1 MVRISK
7 IPACLLHLDRD
18 QLGQLDWLKLRQ
30 LALEKGSLPRI
41 LAEVGFQHGFVTYH
55 RNNYFAISI

>member
-1 MVRISK
+1 MSKKKFLVLGGGLGFVGGGGRSADFGK

-30 LALEKGSLPRI
+30 LA
-41 LAEVGFQHGFVTYH
+41 
-55 RNNYFAISI
+55 